1 MILGIDIGGANL
13 KIVTD
18 NGVFIHYCPLYRDA
32 PLQEIIQRYAPGTK
46 NAAVVMSGELADC
59 FPDKNAGISYIVN
72 RVKDILPHACF
83 YGIDGL
89 FHTKP
94 GRTLAAANWLA
105 SADFLKEIYPCALFV
120 DIGSTTTDI
129 IPLSDF
135 SLLKNQTDLTRLQN
149 GFLVYTGILRTPIS
163 AVTGTIH
170 VGGIP
175 TPVSSEYFAT
185 TADAWLVSG
194 KINESLYTCE
204 TADGAGITSLDS
216 MRRLAR
222 VVCCDL
228 HELSL
233 DQIREIADEII
244 KKQVQQVIESINRIR
259 KAYCVEQIIIA
270 GIGAP
275 LLSCILGAVPLRDT
289 LGEYAD
295 ALPAYAVREVFL
307 RNKKQ

>member
-1 MILGIDIGGANL
+1 MLGIDIGGANL
-13 KIVTD
+13 KIITD
-18 NGVFIHYCPLYRDA
+18 NGMYLHYCPLYRDA
-32 PLQEIIQRYAPGTK
+32 PLQEIIQNYATGTDS
-46 NAAVVMSGELADC
+46 AAVVMSGELADC
-59 FPDKNAGISYIVN
+59 FPDKDAGISHIVN

-94 GRTLAAANWLA
+94 GRMLAAANWLA
-105 SADFLKEIYPCALFV
+105 SADFLKEIYPRALFV

-129 IPLSDF
+129 IPLPHF
-135 SLLKNQTDLTRLQN
+135 FHLKNQTDLTRLQN
-149 GFLVYTGILRTPIS
+149 GFLVYTGILRTPVS
-163 AVTGTIH
+163 AVTGTLLI
-170 VGGIP
+170 GGIP

-204 TADGAGITSLDS
+204 TADKAGTTSPDG

-228 HELSL
+228 RELSP

-244 KKQVQQVIESINRIR
+244 SKQVQLIAKAVDRI
-259 KAYCVEQIIIA
+259 KKTFNIDQIITA

-275 LLSCILGAVPLRDT
+275 LLSHILGAVPLKDT

-307 RNKKQ
+307 RNQKQ